1 MNVSITATS
10 AGLTEQQRM
19 QFVDLCFALDEP
31 IDELHHGD
39 CIGGDDE
46 LDDLAARQGLC
57 RMIVMHPASGS
68 AAHKRAHANLR
79 NWPYP
84 RELRDPAPP
93 IERDHI
99 MVDSTELTIA
109 LPRSMQEER
118 RSGTWATIRYAK
130 RTGAHLAIIYPDG
143 KEEWHNGKEIVP

>member
-84 RELRDPAPP
+84 R
-93 IERDHI
+93 
-99 MVDSTELTIA
+99 
-109 LPRSMQEER
+109 
-118 RSGTWATIRYAK
+118 
-130 RTGAHLAIIYPDG
+130 
-143 KEEWHNGKEIVP
+143 